1 MKIQHRKS
9 LYRTSRLAVISSLAL
24 GIAGSAALADFS
36 WSQFSGRSITVMMP
50 EHPVTD
56 GVRAVLDQ
64 FEADT
69 GINVSLQTMAEDLY
83 FDRMEVALRGA
94 GGNSQMDEPLAQLSR
109 FGRPRPA
116 FRFRQGRDT
125 GSGGCPG
132 RLHEPKCGGMPQLVA
147 HRAPSAHGWPCRPL
161 RGGVRGGRICQN
173 QWCQMVSRISCSTV
187 RASTPKNRWQATLAC
202 PRTRTCRAP

>member
-1 MKIQHRKS
+1 MLQVECGFPNQPGYLIQFGPTLKV
-9 LYRTSRLAVISSLAL
+9 LIGFDPNYRSENDGKPNLPANEY
-24 GIAGSAALADFS
+24 AALIDTEASESCIDS
-36 WSQFSGRSITVMMP
+36 TVAATSGL
-50 EHPVTD
+50 PV
-56 GVRAVLDQ
+56 VNEAAVSGAHGQ
-64 FEADT
+64 VKV
-69 GINVSLQTMAEDLY
+69 NVHLAQIY
-83 FDRMEVALRGA
+83 IP
-94 GGNSQMDEPLAQLSR
+94 EPLAQLSR